1 MGLVLERIIETPYS
15 LRVAG
20 IVEKTWQHHALSY
33 DVVAKRIDILL
44 ETLLI
49 LRNQKNNCWLE
60 CLAQNLW
67 KIVRQFIQIGELAVV
82 WMQTS
87 LTRDV
92 VSY

>member
-20 IVEKTWQHHALSY
+20 IVEKTLQHRALSY